1 MKQDR
6 SSLYRALFLVLGCIV
21 YRLASGTHP
30 EALPNISPM
39 IAVALVGSM
48 YLPRA
53 WGWLITPVAFVV
65 TELAFLATNYRAAG
79 FTLSWSMVAFLVFY
93 MLVGGLGLALARNK
107 SLLKIVAGSILCS
120 VVFYVVANTFAWL
133 GNSSPMSSPS
143 YLPTLSGWWQA
154 NTVGLPGWQP
164 TWTFLRNGVLGDLF
178 FAGVLLAIFDRELLL
193 HPLRSR
199 GGVTSSAAS

>member
-1 MKQDR
+1 MTRD
-6 SSLYRALFLVLGCIV
+6 SSFLYRALFLVLGCIV
-21 YRLASGTHP
+21 YRLASGLHP

-53 WGWLITPVAFVV
+53 WGWLVAPVAMLVSG
-65 TELAFLATNYRAAG
+65 LAFLTVDQRTEGVMFSWLSLAALG
-79 FTLSWSMVAFLVFY
+79 FYA
-93 MLVGGLGLALARNK
+93 LVGLSAFVLARNK
-107 SLLKIVAGSILCS
+107 SLLKIAGASVLCS
-120 VVFYVVANTFAWL
+120 VIFYLLANTFAWWA
-133 GNSSPMSSPS
+133 NSTPIVSPS
-143 YLPTLSGWWQA
+143 YAPTLAGWWQA

-199 GGVTSSAAS
+199 GRVASAA

>member
-1 MKQDR
+1 MTRD
-6 SSLYRALFLVLGCIV
+6 SSFRYRALFLVLGCIV
-21 YRLASGTHP
+21 YRLASGLHP

-53 WGWLITPVAFVV
+53 WGWLVAPVAMLVSG
-65 TELAFLATNYRAAG
+65 LAFIAVDQRTEGTMFSWMSLAALGFYAG
-79 FTLSWSMVAFLVFY
+79 VGWSALV
-93 MLVGGLGLALARNK
+93 LARNK
-107 SLLKIVAGSILCS
+107 SLLKIAGASVLCS
-120 VVFYVVANTFAWL
+120 VIFYLLANTFAWWA
-133 GNSSPMSSPS
+133 NATPMVSPS
-143 YLPTLSGWWQA
+143 YAPTLAGWWQA

-178 FAGVLLAIFDRELLL
+178 FAGVLLAVFDRELLL

-199 GGVTSSAAS
+199 GGVASSVA

>member
-6 SSLYRALFLVLGCIV
+6 SSLYRALFLILGCIV
-21 YRLASGTHP
+21 YRLASGMHP

-39 IAVALVGSM
+39 IAVALVGTM

-53 WGWLITPVAFVV
+53 WGWLIAPVAFVV
-65 TELAFLATNYRAAG
+65 TELAFLATNHRADG
-79 FTLSWSMVAFLVFY
+79 FTLSWSTLAFLVFY
-93 MLVGGLGLALARNK
+93 VLVGRLGLALARNK
-107 SLLKIVAGSILCS
+107 SLLKVVAGSIVCS
-120 VVFYVVANTFAWL
+120 LVFYVLGNTFAWL
-133 GNSSPMSSPS
+133 GNSSPMASPS

-199 GGVTSSAAS
+199 AGVTSSVA